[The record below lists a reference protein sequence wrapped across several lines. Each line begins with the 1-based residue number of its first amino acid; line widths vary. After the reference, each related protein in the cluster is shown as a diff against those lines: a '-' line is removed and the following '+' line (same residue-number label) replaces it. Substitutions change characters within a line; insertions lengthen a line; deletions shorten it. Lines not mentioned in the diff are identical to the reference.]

1 MADLSQLSM
10 AFDTGFQPPIEEP
23 DADVSLNKINRA
35 NKRNQGLSVEPL
47 DLQTQLKQFYKKALL
62 PVPSTLKKSPAVS
75 TLRLTPKTK
84 QHKDILAKKTSD
96 SITALTT
103 DSPQNNQ
110 VEVLKLVLKQ
120 LKMQYVKKPAKQGLS
135 VIWFPQIVT
144 AI

>member
-35 NKRNQGLSVEPL
+35 NKRNQRLSVEPL

-110 VEVLKLVLKQ
+110 VEVLKLALKQ

>member
-1 MADLSQLSM
+1 M

-23 DADVSLNKINRA
+23 DADVSLHKINRA

>member
-62 PVPSTLKKSPAVS
+62 PVPSTLKISPAVS

-110 VEVLKLVLKQ
+110 VEVLKLALKQ

>member
-1 MADLSQLSM
+1 M

-110 VEVLKLVLKQ
+110 VEVLKLALKQ

>member
-23 DADVSLNKINRA
+23 DAEVSLNKINRA

-62 PVPSTLKKSPAVS
+62 PVPSTLKISPAVS
-75 TLRLTPKTK
+75 TLQLTPKTK

-110 VEVLKLVLKQ
+110 VEVLKLALKQ

>member
-110 VEVLKLVLKQ
+110 VEVLKLALKQ

>member
-1 MADLSQLSM
+1 M

-84 QHKDILAKKTSD
+84 QHKEILAKKTSD

>member
-62 PVPSTLKKSPAVS
+62 PVPSTLKISPAVS
-75 TLRLTPKTK
+75 TLQLTPKTK
-84 QHKDILAKKTSD
+84 QHKDIIAKKTSD

-110 VEVLKLVLKQ
+110 VEVLKLALKQ

>member
-84 QHKDILAKKTSD
+84 QHKEILAKKTSD

-110 VEVLKLVLKQ
+110 VEVLKLALKQ

>member
-62 PVPSTLKKSPAVS
+62 PVPSTLKISPAVS
-75 TLRLTPKTK
+75 TLQLTPKTK

-110 VEVLKLVLKQ
+110 VEVLKLALKQ

>member
-75 TLRLTPKTK
+75 TLRLIPKTK

-96 SITALTT
+96 SITAVTT

-110 VEVLKLVLKQ
+110 VEVLKLALKQ

-135 VIWFPQIVT
+135 VI
-144 AI
+144 

>member
-35 NKRNQGLSVEPL
+35 NKRNQRLSVEPL

-62 PVPSTLKKSPAVS
+62 PVPSTLNKSPAVS

-110 VEVLKLVLKQ
+110 VEVLKLALKQ

-135 VIWFPQIVT
+135 VI
-144 AI
+144 

>member
-62 PVPSTLKKSPAVS
+62 PVPSTLKISPAVS
-75 TLRLTPKTK
+75 ALRLTPKTK

-110 VEVLKLVLKQ
+110 VEVLKLALKQ

>member
-62 PVPSTLKKSPAVS
+62 PVPSTLKISPAVS

-96 SITALTT
+96 SVTALTT

-110 VEVLKLVLKQ
+110 VEVLKLALKQ

>member
-1 MADLSQLSM
+1 M

-23 DADVSLNKINRA
+23 DADVSLNKINRV

-84 QHKDILAKKTSD
+84 QHKEILAKKTSD

>member
-62 PVPSTLKKSPAVS
+62 PVPSTLKISPAVS
-75 TLRLTPKTK
+75 TLWLTPKTK

-110 VEVLKLVLKQ
+110 VEVLKLALKQ

>member
-1 MADLSQLSM
+1 M

-62 PVPSTLKKSPAVS
+62 PVPSTLKISPAVS

-110 VEVLKLVLKQ
+110 VEVLKLALKQ

>member
-1 MADLSQLSM
+1 M

-110 VEVLKLVLKQ
+110 VEVLKLVFKQ

>member
-1 MADLSQLSM
+1 M

>member
-62 PVPSTLKKSPAVS
+62 PVPSTLKISPAVS
-75 TLRLTPKTK
+75 TL
-84 QHKDILAKKTSD
+84 
-96 SITALTT
+96 
-103 DSPQNNQ
+103 
-110 VEVLKLVLKQ
+110 
-120 LKMQYVKKPAKQGLS
+120 
-135 VIWFPQIVT
+135 
-144 AI
+144 

>member
-1 MADLSQLSM
+1 M

-62 PVPSTLKKSPAVS
+62 PVPSTLKISPAVS

>member
-62 PVPSTLKKSPAVS
+62 PVPSTLKISPAVS